1 MTGQAAPEA
10 ALGKVALVAR
20 DAGPEGLGRS
30 TWRRLWRRRS
40 ALVGI
45 AILAVLVVA
54 AVFAPW
60 IAPYDPIEPLIGIEP
75 VARREAPCIHW
86 LGCPAERPQHLMGI
100 DGNVRDLFSRV
111 IFGSRISLMIGI
123 TTVGFAIVAGTIL
136 GAVAG
141 YLGGWIDNAIMRV
154 MDVLLAFPSLLLA
167 IAIVAVLGPGLVNAL
182 LAIGI
187 VSIPAYAR
195 VMRASVLSVKAMDFV
210 MASRALGAGW
220 VWILVR
226 SVLPNAL
233 TPLIVVG
240 TLGIATAILDAAALS
255 FLGLGAQH
263 PTPEWG
269 SMLGLER
276 NQVFSAPHLVFFPG
290 LAIMLTVLGF
300 NLLGDG
306 LRDALDPRLGSTA
319 LPREVRVSQSGR
331 ARTKGTSRGT
341 RRWYAR

>member
-1 MTGQAAPEA
+1 MTVQTPPRESSGN
-10 ALGKVALVAR
+10 VALVPR
-20 DAGPEGLGRS
+20 ESGPVSMGRT

-40 ALVGI
+40 ALVGM
-45 AILAVLVVA
+45 AILGLLVFVA
-54 AVFAPW
+54 LFAPW

-75 VARREAPCIHW
+75 VKRREPPCIHW
-86 LGCPAERPQHLMGI
+86 LGCPRDRPQHLMGI

-111 IFGSRISLMIGI
+111 VFGSRISLMIGM
-123 TTVGFAIVAGTIL
+123 TTVGFAIVVGTIL

-141 YLGGWIDNAIMRV
+141 YLGGGVDNTIMRV

-195 VMRASVLSVKAMDFV
+195 VMRASVLSVKEMDFV

-220 VWILVR
+220 VWILAR

-306 LRDALDPRLGSTA
+306 LRDALDPRLGHGGQA
-319 LPREVRVSQSGR
+319 
-331 ARTKGTSRGT
+331 K
-341 RRWYAR
+341 